1 MNTIVVG
8 FDGSEQSRRALDRA
22 ASMAPA
28 KELVVVTAVPF
39 RPLATKGPSPTVDPL
54 EEEERSKLL
63 EEAVGITGAQSF
75 TTRAVE
81 VHGDPAEAIV
91 AAAKESGADLIVIG
105 KHGRHGAFSALMGS
119 TSEHVVRHAPCD
131 VLVVQ

>member
-8 FDGSEQSRRALDRA
+8 IDGSEQSRRALARA
-22 ASMAPA
+22 ASMAPSQ
-28 KELVVVTAVPF
+28 ELVIVAAVPF
-39 RPLATKGPSPTVDPL
+39 AALATRGPSPVVDPL

-63 EEAVGITGAQSF
+63 EEAVGLTGPHAF
-75 TTRAVE
+75 KTRALE

-91 AAAKESGADLIVIG
+91 AAAKETGADLIVIG
-105 KHGRHGAFSALMGS
+105 KHGRHGALSALMGS
-119 TSEHVVRHAPCD
+119 TAEHVVRHAPCD

>member
-8 FDGSEQSRRALDRA
+8 IDGSEQSRRALDRA
-22 ASMAPA
+22 VAMAPSE
-28 KELVVVTAVPF
+28 ELVIVTAVPF
-39 RPLATKGPSPTVDPL
+39 RPLATRGPTPVVDPQ

-63 EEAVGITGAQSF
+63 EEAVGHTGAQAF
-75 TTRAVE
+75 KTRALE
-81 VHGDPAEAIV
+81 VHGDAAEAIV
-91 AAAKESGADLIVIG
+91 AAAKESDADLIIIG

-119 TSEHVVRHAPCD
+119 TAEHVVRHAPCD